1 MINFSKNELEEM
13 EEMYRQNYTREEIA
27 NKFNT
32 SVKVVYNRTKH
43 VLRNFKNKTWLEEQY
58 ITKKTTKRDIAKI
71 ARCSEW
77 AIQKSFKEFGILT
90 NDLISRKAK
99 YLFNRDFFEHILSEE
114 QAYWLGFIIADGGIS
129 DIKSQRRLRILL
141 AATDASHLQ
150 KFIKHINGN
159 MQIKYSE
166 TQLNNKIHPN
176 CSLTLYSKKIVDD
189 LNKLQV
195 YPNKSMKEVPPNI
208 DEKLMKHFIRGLFD
222 GDGCIS
228 IYNDNNLLAWSII
241 SGKEMCLFLKKF
253 FKDKLNI
260 HLSFCKQGNS
270 YTVSIG
276 NRKAVEAIMDWMY
289 KDAIVFLD
297 RKYEKYN
304 SYKIKLEDI
313 V

>member
-1 MINFSKNELEEM
+1 
-13 EEMYRQNYTREEIA
+13 
-27 NKFNT
+27 
-32 SVKVVYNRTKH
+32 
-43 VLRNFKNKTWLEEQY
+43 
-58 ITKKTTKRDIAKI
+58 
-71 ARCSEW
+71 
-77 AIQKSFKEFGILT
+77 
-90 NDLISRKAK
+90 
-99 YLFNRDFFEHILSEE
+99 
-114 QAYWLGFIIADGGIS
+114 
-129 DIKSQRRLRILL
+129 
-141 AATDASHLQ
+141 
-150 KFIKHINGN
+150 
-159 MQIKYSE
+159 
-166 TQLNNKIHPN
+166 
-176 CSLTLYSKKIVDD
+176 
-189 LNKLQV
+189 
-195 YPNKSMKEVPPNI
+195 MKEVPPNI

-270 YTVSIG
+270 YTVSTG